1 MSDARSTGTVIVGD
15 GPAAWIMALA
25 ISRGAPARVTVIT
38 QPSPGDVDP
47 YGPAL
52 TAPPAIR
59 DHHADLGLH
68 AAEVMAAAVPLFGLA
83 LEGWGDAPAFI
94 PFGQTGADMAS
105 VTFHQQ
111 LARLDR
117 LDALADHSLSAQAA
131 RRRRYAPPST
141 DPASFLSTLDH
152 GLSLDAGPYAAL
164 LRRHALKAGATVIE
178 GAVRTVERAPS
189 GAVVA
194 ITLGD
199 GARIAGDLFIDAS
212 GPAAVLTEAP
222 FLSWSDD
229 LPFDRLH
236 VETTP
241 DSEPPLHLVFR
252 TTGDDL
258 DRLAP
263 LPGRRVTA
271 RLTRGGD
278 GVPFPPG
285 RRDRFWNRT
294 VIAVGAAAQV
304 LPPLGAGALH
314 LIHRAAGHLVR
325 LWPATADGAVE
336 AREFDRLMTAEVEA
350 DRDFALMLLRRQGA
364 VLTAPAAH
372 RLALF
377 EARGRVSRREQEPF
391 TSGFLAA
398 ALLASGVRPR
408 RVDPMAEALDP
419 AMLAARAD
427 RIRGLATRTAST
439 LPPWSPAP

>member
-1 MSDARSTGTVIVGD
+1 MNDTRLTETVIVGD

-25 ISRGAPARVTVIT
+25 LARQAPARVTVIA

-59 DHHADLGLH
+59 DHHADLGLDD
-68 AAEVMAAAVPLFGLA
+68 AAVMAAAVPLFGFD
-83 LEGWGDAPAFI
+83 LEGWRDVPAFI
-94 PFGQTGADMAS
+94 PFGQTGADALGEG
-105 VTFHQQ
+105 VHE
-111 LARLDR
+111 AGVDR

-131 RRRRYAPPST
+131 RLRRYAPPST

-152 GLSLDAGPYAAL
+152 GLSLDAAPHAAL
-164 LRRHALKAGATVIE
+164 LRRHALKAGVTVMD
-178 GAVRTVERAPS
+178 GAVRSVERAPS
-189 GAVVA
+189 GAVDAV
-194 ITLGD
+194 TLAD
-199 GARIAGDLFIDAS
+199 GGRIVGDLFIDAS
-212 GPAAVLTEAP
+212 GPAAVLTGAP
-222 FLSWSDD
+222 FQSWSDH
-229 LPFDRLH
+229 LPFDRLQ

-241 DSEPPLHLVFR
+241 DREPPLHLGFR
-252 TTGDDL
+252 AAGDGL
-258 DRLAP
+258 ERAAP
-263 LPGRRVTA
+263 LPGRRVRA

-278 GVPFPPG
+278 GLPFQPG
-285 RRDRFWNRT
+285 RRDRFWDRN

-314 LIHRAAGHLVR
+314 LIHRAAGHLLR
-325 LWPATADGAVE
+325 LWPATPDRAVE
-336 AREFDRLMTAEVEA
+336 AREFNRLMTAEVEA
-350 DRDFALMLLRRQGA
+350 DRDFALMLLHRQGA

-377 EARGRVSRREQEPF
+377 EARGRISRREQEPF
-391 TSGFLAA
+391 THRFLAA

-408 RVDPMAEALDP
+408 RIDPMAEALDT

-427 RIRGLATRTAST
+427 RIRDLAVRTAST